1 MPIDEP
7 SAPHRRPGRTDHGP
21 AAAHRSD
28 DRGDRRADRRIDLR
42 DQARSGGPRL
52 LRLPLG
58 STSAPFDHR
67 HDRKC
72 GRTRGA
78 GDHPAWRAVVGRHAG
93 RSRDAIGRRFCPAA
107 RRAVRDGHAVGA
119 GRVVLQPGAWLSGT
133 TTRSGECRR
142 QTATRT
148 TTRSRPPCST
158 GRLGANRWRPTR
170 APCGLPTPRLGCGR
184 RRRSCAR
191 CVARVP
197 SPSHS

>member
-21 AAAHRSD
+21 PAVHRSD

-42 DQARSGGPRL
+42 DQARSGGPQL

-93 RSRDAIGRRFCPAA
+93 RTSDAIGRRFCPAA

-148 TTRSRPPCST
+148 TIV
-158 GRLGANRWRPTR
+158 PTAVTP
-170 APCGLPTPRLGCGR
+170 APYGLPTPRLGCGR